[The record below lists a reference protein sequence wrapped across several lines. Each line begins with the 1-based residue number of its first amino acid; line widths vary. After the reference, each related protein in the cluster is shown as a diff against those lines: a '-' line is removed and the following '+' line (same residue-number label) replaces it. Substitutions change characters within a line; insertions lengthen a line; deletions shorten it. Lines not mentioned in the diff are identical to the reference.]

1 MIIGGGS
8 DVTKMLLLFSQ
19 HEVSCDC
26 CKCTSF
32 LSTFYFY
39 SFKENTWIGWVITII
54 APLHHNALRFFRQYT
69 TSCSAGCIYAIY
81 YQYSF
86 MLIRAS
92 IIWQQLISMHIE
104 ERKRER
110 ERESLLQTFSSITHI
125 LFPVIIVYQES
136 VLVITILRVLYQK
149 VSSTLDTRKM

>member
-1 MIIGGGS
+1 MIIIIGGGS

-92 IIWQQLISMHIE
+92 IIWQQLISMHISGAILKFKSVVVCSVE
-104 ERKRER
+104 VGFLIKKVRSSKNIKTNARPT
-110 ERESLLQTFSSITHI
+110 LQ
-125 LFPVIIVYQES
+125 LF
-136 VLVITILRVLYQK
+136 K
-149 VSSTLDTRKM
+149 A

>member
-1 MIIGGGS
+1 
-8 DVTKMLLLFSQ
+8 
-19 HEVSCDC
+19 
-26 CKCTSF
+26 
-32 LSTFYFY
+32 
-39 SFKENTWIGWVITII
+39 
-54 APLHHNALRFFRQYT
+54 
-69 TSCSAGCIYAIY
+69 
-81 YQYSF
+81 

-104 ERKRER
+104 ERKEERVR